1 MPETA
6 KASATPRRSAA
17 TLADLL
23 EEEIVIGARFPRERL
38 VEDELMARFDAKRHA
53 VRQTLQVLE
62 ARGLVE
68 RRRNAGAFVR
78 SFSAKEVTDLYVL
91 REVLEV
97 SCARLIALPVP
108 AERLER
114 LAAVQARHEEA
125 VEAGDV
131 RAVVFSNAAFHRE
144 LFALAD
150 NEVLLEAINKHARM
164 AHAIR
169 SVTVTSP
176 ESLRRSR
183 NEHRLMLDAL
193 RDQDTELLA
202 ATCRDHLLPSRDAY
216 LRRVTLAE
224 GPPPTGRE

>member
-6 KASATPRRSAA
+6 EPSEAPRKSVPR
-17 TLADLL
+17 LADLL

-53 VRQTLQVLE
+53 VRQALQILE

-68 RRRNAGAFVR
+68 RKRNAGAYVR
-78 SFSAKEVTDLYVL
+78 SFTAKEVKDLYVL
-91 REVLEV
+91 RDLLEV
-97 SCARLIALPVP
+97 SCAELIALPVDP
-108 AERLER
+108 RRLESLTR
-114 LAAVQARHEEA
+114 TQQRHDEA
-125 VEAGDV
+125 VEANDPRG
-131 RAVVFSNAAFHRE
+131 VVSANKDFHRE
-144 LFALAD
+144 LFAMSEND
-150 NEVLLEAINKHARM
+150 VLVEAINNYARM

-176 ESLRRSR
+176 ESLRQSQE
-183 NEHRLMLDAL
+183 EHWRMLAAL

-202 ATCRDHLLPSRDAY
+202 HTCRAHLTPSRDAY

-224 GPPPTGRE
+224 G